1 MFTERPLVCAK
12 ALETISPLQLGPH
25 GRGRR
30 GSLELGEA
38 GGGDGQGRGG
48 GGELW
53 LTSDPFA
60 AEEGSR
66 AAPASSDGGRAVA
79 ERPSRH
85 EIWQSPKQGWAMSGG
100 GSSSVP

>member
-1 MFTERPLVCAK
+1 MDVGGAARWNWARPA
-12 ALETISPLQLGPH
+12 AETA
-25 GRGRR
+25 R
-30 GSLELGEA
+30 EEV
-38 GGGDGQGRGG
+38 G

-85 EIWQSPKQGWAMSGG
+85 EIRQSPKQGWAMSGG

>member
-12 ALETISPLQLGPH
+12 APRNNLPLAI
-25 GRGRR
+25 
-30 GSLELGEA
+30 GSTWTWAARLAGMGEA
-38 GGGDGQGRGG
+38 GGGNGQGRG